1 MIVDQNSNPG
11 TGTSTQDVNYTLH
24 STGLDIDLHVEA
36 VLNYCNLYLVGASS
50 CTHPGQRDLRA
61 LSSAIMAATERAEL
75 VAHET
80 DRWLT
85 GHQEFDDLDL
95 VPALIS
101 EAEVCVINRAC

>member
-1 MIVDQNSNPG
+1 
-11 TGTSTQDVNYTLH
+11 
-24 STGLDIDLHVEA
+24 
-36 VLNYCNLYLVGASS
+36 
-50 CTHPGQRDLRA
+50 
-61 LSSAIMAATERAEL
+61 MAASERAEL

-101 EAEVCVINRAC
+101 EAEVCVKNRACKQQSYNVIFHWNFQKYSFKIMYAIIECIWEFRNNALWDTHSHALLNDLL

>member
-1 MIVDQNSNPG
+1 
-11 TGTSTQDVNYTLH
+11 
-24 STGLDIDLHVEA
+24 
-36 VLNYCNLYLVGASS
+36 
-50 CTHPGQRDLRA
+50 
-61 LSSAIMAATERAEL
+61 MAASERAEL

-101 EAEVCVINRAC
+101 EAEVCVKNRARLQHSHDAIFHWNFQKYSFKTSMLSLTECVWEFRTMHCGILINMPY

>member
-1 MIVDQNSNPG
+1 MHTAVA
-11 TGTSTQDVNYTLH
+11 VFE
-24 STGLDIDLHVEA
+24 LHVET
-36 VLNYCNLYLVGASS
+36 VLKYCNLYLVGASS
-50 CTHPGQRDLRA
+50 GTHTGQRDLRA
-61 LSSAIMAATERAEL
+61 LSSAIMAASERAEL